1 MGRLFLILLTLAF
14 ATSRVAAQTV
24 TYESSVVDGST
35 GEPLPLASVKAG
47 NDNATLTNSEGCF
60 SIKAA
65 PEDTIWASFVGYET
79 KAIPASKLG
88 ESIMLSPASVRLAG
102 VEVEPISKR
111 LERII
116 GEALKQLRKNS
127 KRTRN
132 YFYRQTT
139 KVDGSTTSMVEAFVS
154 ARSAYGVSR
163 MRLITGRYAD
173 SEQISKGVKT
183 HSANLLPLSE
193 TAMACDAFKFGYYDF
208 ISPLS
213 WGYKRYYDVGLDI
226 MDNGRQT
233 IYAIHFKPVKEYGR
247 RMLFSGTLY
256 VDAGDSRVLRADGKL
271 LNFRIISSFG
281 LGQLNAV
288 EANIDITIDYDYAN
302 GFCEAGAVGVR
313 TSFVNEGSKVCFSS
327 VLYHVDGMQAQGQK
341 RTKPATDLRQQIDE
355 LGYDADFWKQTEI
368 FKRTD
373 GEAALARQ
381 LDSTGPQRRTSNTAK
396 ARSAGTFAA
405 NIDRFNRLFPQEKA
419 YLHFDNTAYF
429 RGETIWFSAY
439 VVRADRQR
447 LTDMSRVLYVELLD
461 PTGEVVETRK
471 VRLDGGRGSG
481 SFRLDKLLTSGFYE
495 VRAYTRYMLNWDA
508 AWCFSRVLPVFDEP
522 EQEGD
527 YSRPKIAEPVYR
539 KRLPSSRQ
547 VDSTLQERVNVAFY
561 PEGGR
566 LVGGLPS
573 RVAFAVTDK
582 DGRPVEAEGTLAMAD
597 GSTEA
602 VKTLREGRG
611 AFAYKP
617 TATPAKLTLTTA
629 DGHKATAE
637 LPAADAE
644 GCAMEVDAV
653 GKHYV
658 NIAVRRSAGFAAP
671 LAMALV
677 SGGNVEAVDTI
688 APSERVARR
697 RLAKADMTPGVN
709 QIALIA
715 PDGSIVAERMVFVY
729 PQDGVGAITFTPE
742 GSLSPCGKLALKAKT
757 EPGATFS
764 VAVRDAASELNGSQG
779 DAATWLLLASDL
791 RGYIH
796 NPEYYFEADDS
807 THRRAADLLMM
818 VQGWR
823 RYDLAQMDGT
833 ATFERKHPIEDRLY
847 LYGQL
852 HRAKRKLTVDNV
864 SLTATLYNRAG
875 ESMRGRAT
883 TDSTGNYAFSLPD
896 CEGEWT
902 LLLNTAKDGEAAK
915 YRIGIDRN
923 FSPLPRPL
931 SPLETERT
939 HTDAPTL
946 AVNAEAAFDSIEAA
960 LPMDERV
967 HVIKEVEVKGKR
979 TFENARAAWE
989 NEQRGAY
996 YAYLKYDCDK
1006 AADEIYDSGGDMP
1019 TIFEWLEDKNNFF
1032 GGSAADMENIIS
1044 SHPDTMENKIIRVR
1058 ETERG
1063 RTNTSLILPQI
1074 DTTPGGGNGTH
1085 LSLDD
1090 TQKYIEL
1097 YIKEELLG
1105 HQIFAQRNGMSYKRR
1120 PIVWILNNAFYT
1132 VTQTSTSLKYEDFD
1146 IEEING
1152 MKNELMGTS
1161 LEDFKSVYISE
1172 DENVWKRYL
1181 SIRNDMLRSPVT
1193 VFLYSH
1199 HTFPS
1204 KQKGARHTFFE
1215 GYSKVETFQM
1225 PDYSLMPKE
1234 VDHRRTL
1241 YWNPAVKADRRGE
1254 ATIEFYN
1261 NSSCRQITVSAEGI
1275 TDDGQ
1280 PVVYR

>member
-35 GEPLPLASVKAG
+35 GEPLPLASVRAG

-163 MRLITGRYAD
+163 TRLITGRYAD

-481 SFRLDKLLTSGFYE
+481 SFRLDRLLTSGFYE

-611 AFAYKP
+611 TFAYKP
-617 TATPAKLTLTTA
+617 AQMPAKLTLTTA
-629 DGHKATAE
+629 DGNKATAE

-653 GKHYV
+653 GDHYV

-729 PQDGVGAITFTPE
+729 PQDGVGEIKFTPE

-833 ATFERKHPIEDRLY
+833 EAFVRRHPIEDRLY

-852 HRAKRKLTVDNV
+852 RRAKKKLTVDNV

-939 HTDAPTL
+939 EADAPTL
-946 AVNAEAAFDSIEAA
+946 HTSAEAAFDSIEAA

-967 HVIKEVEVKGKR
+967 HVIKEVKVKGKR
-979 TFENARAAWE
+979 IFENARAAWE

-996 YAYLKYDCDK
+996 YSNIKYDCDK
-1006 AADEIYDSGGDMP
+1006 AADEIYDSGEDMP
-1019 TIFEWLEDKNNFF
+1019 TIFEWLESKNNFF
-1032 GGSAADMENIIS
+1032 GGSAAEMETIIS
-1044 SHPDTMENKIIRVR
+1044 DTLEDKRSRVR
-1058 ETERG
+1058 EDSKVMP
-1063 RTNTSLILPQI
+1063 TSLILGNI
-1074 DTTPGGGNGTH
+1074 DTTPGGGNGINFDVE
-1085 LSLDD
+1085 DD
-1090 TQKYIEL
+1090 DPKWLEL
-1097 YIKEELLG
+1097 YKKEAALG
-1105 HQIFAQRNGMSYKRR
+1105 HMLFTQHSGMTYKRR

-1132 VTQTSTSLKYEDFD
+1132 VTQASSSLKYEDFD
-1146 IEEING
+1146 AEEVNS
-1152 MKNELMGTS
+1152 MTKELMGTS
-1161 LEDFKSVYISE
+1161 LEEFKSVYISE

-1181 SIRNDMLRSPVT
+1181 SINNSALRTPVT

-1199 HTFPS
+1199 HTFPPQ
-1204 KQKGARHTFFE
+1204 QKGTRRTFFE
-1215 GYSKVETFQM
+1215 GYSKVATFQM

>member
-1 MGRLFLILLTLAF
+1 M
-14 ATSRVAAQTV
+14 
-24 TYESSVVDGST
+24 
-35 GEPLPLASVKAG
+35 
-47 NDNATLTNSEGCF
+47 
-60 SIKAA
+60 
-65 PEDTIWASFVGYET
+65 
-79 KAIPASKLG
+79 
-88 ESIMLSPASVRLAG
+88 
-102 VEVEPISKR
+102 
-111 LERII
+111 
-116 GEALKQLRKNS
+116 
-127 KRTRN
+127 
-132 YFYRQTT
+132 
-139 KVDGSTTSMVEAFVS
+139 
-154 ARSAYGVSR
+154 
-163 MRLITGRYAD
+163 
-173 SEQISKGVKT
+173 
-183 HSANLLPLSE
+183 
-193 TAMACDAFKFGYYDF
+193 
-208 ISPLS
+208 
-213 WGYKRYYDVGLDI
+213 
-226 MDNGRQT
+226 
-233 IYAIHFKPVKEYGR
+233 
-247 RMLFSGTLY
+247 
-256 VDAGDSRVLRADGKL
+256 
-271 LNFRIISSFG
+271 
-281 LGQLNAV
+281 
-288 EANIDITIDYDYAN
+288 
-302 GFCEAGAVGVR
+302 
-313 TSFVNEGSKVCFSS
+313 
-327 VLYHVDGMQAQGQK
+327 
-341 RTKPATDLRQQIDE
+341 
-355 LGYDADFWKQTEI
+355 
-368 FKRTD
+368 
-373 GEAALARQ
+373 
-381 LDSTGPQRRTSNTAK
+381 
-396 ARSAGTFAA
+396 
-405 NIDRFNRLFPQEKA
+405 
-419 YLHFDNTAYF
+419 
-429 RGETIWFSAY
+429 
-439 VVRADRQR
+439 VRADRQR

-481 SFRLDKLLTSGFYE
+481 SFRLDRLLTSGFYE

-522 EQEGD
+522 KKEGD
-527 YSRPKIAEPVYR
+527 YSRPKIAEPAYR

-597 GSTEA
+597 GTTET
-602 VKTLREGRG
+602 VRTLREGRG

-653 GKHYV
+653 GDHYV

-729 PQDGVGAITFTPE
+729 PQGGVGEIKFTPQ

-764 VAVRDAASELNGSQG
+764 VAVRDAASELNGSHG

-833 ATFERKHPIEDRLY
+833 EAFVRRHPIEDRLY

-852 HRAKRKLTVDNV
+852 RRAKRKLTVDNV

-883 TDSTGNYAFSLPD
+883 TDSTGNYAFSLP
-896 CEGEWT
+896 GT

-939 HTDAPTL
+939 PTDTPTL
-946 AVNAEAAFDSIEAA
+946 AVNAEAAFDSIEAT

-967 HVIKEVEVKGKR
+967 HVIKEVKVKGKR
-979 TFENARAAWE
+979 IFENARAAWE

-996 YAYLKYDCDK
+996 KSYLRYDCDK

-1019 TIFEWLEDKNNFF
+1019 TIFEWLKSKNNFF

-1058 ETERG
+1058 ETKGKEII
-1063 RTNTSLILPQI
+1063 TSLILPKI
-1074 DTTPGGGNGTH
+1074 DTAPGGDNGIH
-1085 LSLDD
+1085 FSMDD
-1090 TQKYIEL
+1090 PKKYIEL

-1105 HQIFAQRNGMSYKRR
+1105 HQIFAQRNGMSYKHR
-1120 PIVWILNNAFYT
+1120 PIVWVLNNAFYT

-1152 MKNELMGTS
+1152 MKNEFMGAS

-1172 DENVWKRYL
+1172 DENVWRGYL

-1199 HTFPS
+1199 HTFPLMAT
-1204 KQKGARHTFFE
+1204 ARW
-1215 GYSKVETFQM
+1215 
-1225 PDYSLMPKE
+1225 
-1234 VDHRRTL
+1234 RRSRCPTTASC
-1241 YWNPAVKADRRGE
+1241 PRRLTTAARSTG
-1254 ATIEFYN
+1254 T
-1261 NSSCRQITVSAEGI
+1261 R
-1275 TDDGQ
+1275 
-1280 PVVYR
+1280 P

>member
-35 GEPLPLASVKAG
+35 GEPLPLASVRAG

-163 MRLITGRYAD
+163 TRLITGRYAD

-396 ARSAGTFAA
+396 ASSAGTFAA

-481 SFRLDKLLTSGFYE
+481 SFRLDRLLTSGFYE

-644 GCAMEVDAV
+644 GCALEVDAV
-653 GKHYV
+653 GDHYV

-729 PQDGVGAITFTPE
+729 PQDGVGEIKFTPE

-764 VAVRDAASELNGSQG
+764 VAVRDAASELNSSQG

-823 RYDLAQMDGT
+823 RYDLAQMDG
-833 ATFERKHPIEDRLY
+833 AAAFERKHPIEDRLY

-852 HRAKRKLTVDNV
+852 RRAKKKLTVDNV

-939 HTDAPTL
+939 PTDAPTL

-967 HVIKEVEVKGKR
+967 HVIKEVKVKGKR
-979 TFENARAAWE
+979 IFENARAAWE

-1019 TIFEWLEDKNNFF
+1019 TIFEWLKSKNNFF

-1058 ETERG
+1058 ETEG
-1063 RTNTSLILPQI
+1063 KEIITSLILPKI
-1074 DTTPGGGNGTH
+1074 DTAPGGDNGIH
-1085 LSLDD
+1085 FSMDD
-1090 TQKYIEL
+1090 TKKYIEL

-1105 HQIFAQRNGMSYKRR
+1105 HQIFAQRNGMSYKHR
-1120 PIVWILNNAFYT
+1120 PIVWVLNNAFYT

-1204 KQKGARHTFFE
+1204 KQKATARW
-1215 GYSKVETFQM
+1215 
-1225 PDYSLMPKE
+1225 
-1234 VDHRRTL
+1234 RRSRCPTTASC
-1241 YWNPAVKADRRGE
+1241 PRRLTTAARSTG
-1254 ATIEFYN
+1254 T
-1261 NSSCRQITVSAEGI
+1261 R
-1275 TDDGQ
+1275 
-1280 PVVYR
+1280 P